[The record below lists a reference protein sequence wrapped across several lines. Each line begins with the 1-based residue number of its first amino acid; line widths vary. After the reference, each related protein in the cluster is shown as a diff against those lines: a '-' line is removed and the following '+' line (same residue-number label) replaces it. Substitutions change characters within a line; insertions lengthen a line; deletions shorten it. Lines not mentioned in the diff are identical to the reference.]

1 MTDDVYAAQ
10 PGMQEDGMCWA
21 AVVAAVQQAAV
32 PSLTCCCAVLCCAAL
47 FAAGNFLD
55 SSQAAAFLEAARDKL
70 IRAQQEGGS
79 SSSKEDG
86 VVLTAALQMELLQ
99 MAMSAQRMLRGVMD
113 DIPLPVG
120 CNNPGCTR
128 LEAMAE
134 ATLSINKRCSQCLA
148 AHYCCKE
155 CQVQHWPAHKLACK
169 RLRPQVPS
177 KAAAV

>member
-1 MTDDVYAAQ
+1 MHV
-10 PGMQEDGMCWA
+10 C
-21 AVVAAVQQAAV
+21 
-32 PSLTCCCAVLCCAAL
+32 LAVLPL
-47 FAAGNFLD
+47 FAAGNFVEA
-55 SSQAAAFLEAARDKL
+55 SPAAAFLIAARDKL
-70 IRAQQEGGS
+70 VNAQQGTGS
-79 SSSKEDG
+79 SSSAGDS
-86 VVLTAALQMELLQ
+86 VVLPAAMQMELLQ
-99 MAMSAQRMLRGVMD
+99 LAMSAQRMLRGVMD

-169 RLRPQVPS
+169 RLRPQAPS
-177 KAAAV
+177 KA